1 MKLKIVQA
9 GEPVL
14 RQRARPLSKKEI
26 TGSAIQQL
34 IEWMRETMYDAPG
47 VGLAAPQVGLPLQIA
62 VIEDRAAYLKSIP
75 PERLEERRR
84 RPVPFQ
90 VLINPQVT
98 TSGGLADFFEGCL
111 SIAGWGALVPAIPG
125 GPGGVPGPSRE
136 SEELPCRG
144 LARPDRAARGG
155 SPARKSLHRQD
166 AHPNIHRATTIWP
179 ATGRE
184 LSAKEVVD
192 EGGENL
198 ERELSGREPVSAK
211 PRTLASVAR
220 SFCLKAAASS
230 SDCRYCTMLP
240 WLCCCS
246 AK

>member
-84 RPVPFQ
+84 KPVPFQ
-90 VLINPQVT
+90 VLINPQVA
-98 TSGGLADFFEGCL
+98 TSGGLAEFFEGCL
-111 SIAGWGALVPAIPG
+111 SIAGWGALVPRYLEAQ
-125 GPGGVPGPSRE
+125 VE
-136 SEELPCRG
+136 CLDHRG
-144 LARPDRAARGG
+144 NPKTLHAEGWHARIVQHEVDHLRGNLYIDKMRIRTFTSNENLARHWGDL
-155 SPARKSLHRQD
+155 PAR
-166 AHPNIHRATTIWP
+166 
-179 ATGRE
+179 
-184 LSAKEVVD
+184 EVLDQV
-192 EGGENL
+192 G
-198 ERELSGREPVSAK
+198 K
-211 PRTLASVAR
+211 T
-220 SFCLKAAASS
+220 
-230 SDCRYCTMLP
+230 
-240 WLCCCS
+240 
-246 AK
+246 